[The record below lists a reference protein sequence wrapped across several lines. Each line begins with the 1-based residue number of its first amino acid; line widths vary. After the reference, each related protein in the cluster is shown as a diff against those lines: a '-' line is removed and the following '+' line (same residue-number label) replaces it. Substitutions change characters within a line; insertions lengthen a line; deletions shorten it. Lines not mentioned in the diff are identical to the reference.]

1 VLAHAIALVN
11 HIVPTRGPARFPA
24 SGRASGENNV
34 NFVLMTALL
43 VVGLLVAMLVA
54 AEIGRRL
61 GRREAANH
69 AGNLAKGTGPAEA
82 AVFALLGLMLAF
94 TFSGAASRFEARRH
108 LITEEAN
115 AIGTAYLRVDLLPE
129 DARPG
134 IQALFHR
141 YLDVREATYR
151 NVEDQ
156 AATAARLA
164 EGNELQREIWK
175 RCVAAAL
182 RPGAPPQ
189 AAIVLLPA
197 LNAMID
203 ITATRV
209 MASRN
214 HPPLIAYLLLSGLA
228 LVGAL
233 FVGYGTSINERRNW
247 LHNLLFT
254 AILALTIYVIVD
266 LEFPRFGLI
275 RVDSADVAFDELRD
289 SLR

>member
-1 VLAHAIALVN
+1 MLAHASALVN
-11 HIVPTRGPARFPA
+11 HIAAARIPDGIPA
-24 SGRASGENNV
+24 SGCASPENSV
-34 NFVLMTALL
+34 KFVLMTAFG
-43 VVGLLVAMLVA
+43 VVGLLLAMLLV

-61 GRREAANH
+61 GRREAARD
-69 AGNLAKGTGPAEA
+69 AGGLAKGTGPAEA

-108 LITEEAN
+108 LITEETN

-129 DARPG
+129 DARPE

-141 YLDVREATYR
+141 YLDVRESTYR
-151 NVEDQ
+151 NAEDM

-164 EGNELQREIWK
+164 EGTALQRKIWTK
-175 RCVAAAL
+175 CVAASL

-214 HPPLIAYLLLSGLA
+214 HPPLIAYCLLAGLA
-228 LVGAL
+228 LVGSL
-233 FVGYGTSINERRNW
+233 FVGYGTSVNERRNW

-275 RVDSADVAFDELRD
+275 RIDTADQAFDELRD